1 MVILRCRELFVA
13 LFDSHRS
20 FALSWFE
27 YRIEI
32 KKEPDQHISQ
42 EQPVSHRRMA
52 IFDCMPVE
60 ITVAIESKSNKKGVT
75 HIMCT
80 LAEEWLCGIGFRS
93 AVMTTRERSGCSKEN
108 PYGNSFIPDEN
119 GYFWG
124 SHPCRQLS
132 SRASFTILPSP
143 GQLLVMN
150 SRTVVSSGNIRPI
163 KLRCASEEATFGLI
177 LYLYFS
183 AQRCALTK
191 RHNIPSSN
199 IDTGQGHTVFD
210 DGE

>member
-13 LFDSHRS
+13 LFDSHRNNEMGS
-20 FALSWFE
+20 SYIPLQELRRSWFE

-42 EQPVSHRRMA
+42 EQPGSHRRMA

-60 ITVAIESKSNKKGVT
+60 ITVAIELKSNKKGVT

-93 AVMTTRERSGCSKEN
+93 AVMTTR
-108 PYGNSFIPDEN
+108 
-119 GYFWG
+119 G

-163 KLRCASEEATFGLI
+163 
-177 LYLYFS
+177 
-183 AQRCALTK
+183 
-191 RHNIPSSN
+191 NN

>member
-1 MVILRCRELFVA
+1 MRNNEMGSSYIPLQEV
-13 LFDSHRS
+13 HRP
-20 FALSWFE
+20 WFE

-32 KKEPDQHISQ
+32 KKEPYQHISQ

-60 ITVAIESKSNKKGVT
+60 ITVAIELKSNKEGVT

-93 AVMTTRERSGCSKEN
+93 AVMTTR
-108 PYGNSFIPDEN
+108 
-119 GYFWG
+119 G

-163 KLRCASEEATFGLI
+163 
-177 LYLYFS
+177 
-183 AQRCALTK
+183 
-191 RHNIPSSN
+191 NN